1 QLSLMRLSHSRL
13 NWTTSLSWCLWLAF
27 RRSSHNLSYVDKLT
41 DDVHRPFQDKY
52 LTEIQQQSALSL
64 LTGTCDFQNGFL
76 RLLREAEESSKI
88 CAPTTMKKF
97 EDSEKAKKPVRSMIE
112 TQGGKTKEKAKK
124 QQQQRRW
131 GGGAKRKVLMALWL
145 QQNIP
150 CRKVRPLRGT

>member
-1 QLSLMRLSHSRL
+1 
-13 NWTTSLSWCLWLAF
+13 LAF

-131 GGGAKRKVLMALWL
+131 GGGGKKEGSDGTLAPTKHPLQKSQASQGDLRMENFPKRS
-145 QQNIP
+145 
-150 CRKVRPLRGT
+150 